1 MDLDDLI
8 SKVKEGKEITA
19 DDIDSLCKISIDV
32 LQEEDNV
39 IHINSPLTVCGDVH
53 GDFDNVLSI
62 FDIFGDAPEGR
73 YLFLGDYVDRGD
85 KSVATAVYLLALKVK
100 YPDDFYLIRGNHET
114 TDTTITFGFYNEIM
128 KTYGDF
134 SIWKS
139 FMEVFKFLP
148 IGAIID
154 SQVFCVHGGLSSI
167 FTKLSQLE
175 NVNRVTLNPPAGV
188 IRDVLWSDPFDGLG
202 YQESPRRAGCLWGSD
217 ISAKFVHQNNLT
229 MIVRGHELKKGGFE
243 VMHDNLVITV
253 FSTPFYTGL
262 YSEAAVLEVVSPD
275 ERQLTR
281 FRPHQWEDN
290 LMGMVFSSPW
300 NQIENDSIN
309 NF

>member
-1 MDLDDLI
+1 MDIDDLI
-8 SKVKEGKEITA
+8 CRVKDGKEITP
-19 DDIDSLCKISIDV
+19 DDIFSLCKLSIDIFR
-32 LQEEDNV
+32 EEENV
-39 IHINSPLTVCGDVH
+39 IRIHSPLTVCGDVH

-62 FDIFGDAPEGR
+62 FEIFGDPPEGR

-100 YPDDFYLIRGNHET
+100 YRDDFYLIRGNHET

-128 KTYGDF
+128 KTYSDF
-134 SIWKS
+134 SIWQS
-139 FMEVFKFLP
+139 FMEVFKYLP
-148 IGAIID
+148 IGALITD
-154 SQVFCVHGGLSSI
+154 SKIFCVHGGLSSI
-167 FTKLSQLE
+167 FTEISQLE
-175 NVNRVTLNPPAGV
+175 NADRKELLPPAGV

-217 ISAKFVHQNNLT
+217 ISAKFVRQNKLS
-229 MIVRGHELKKGGFE
+229 MIARGHELKKGGFE

-253 FSTPFYTGL
+253 FSTPFYTGS
-262 YSEAAVLEVVSPD
+262 YSEAAVLEVISPD

-290 LMGMVFSSPW
+290 LMGMIFNSPW
-300 NQIENDSIN
+300 NQ
-309 NF
+309 